1 MARII
6 QIITLFILSLFMM
19 SASCDKGSEGC
30 TDSDACNYDDTA
42 AINDNSCWFASEG
55 CDCNDPS
62 GSIIDCLEIC
72 DADATNDP
80 PLNSEGY
87 CCASLDEDDCDEIV
101 IGGCIEEGNCNYDVD
116 FNANYNDGS
125 CSVDLSQYGGS
136 EDGNDCNSEC
146 GGFAVEDECGLC
158 IGGSTNLGQSWRIK
172 INSIA
177 TFKLQDGTSMGAD
190 TNSVILGTSIYAL
203 DGYNGTEM
211 GGGDISCNDC
221 YIDLLEPPFTLIDEG
236 KNSIRFYFP
245 HNGDTDW
252 DDWGLQVDPDLIPVL
267 QFDRDI
273 RAIDYQS
280 LFLVEKGLEWF
291 AEIEPTLS
299 ETIIIVNEIP
309 IAYESVIDSIYF
321 QITHLEGIKCSQI
334 KIALN
339 RDKGEVVSTYDYV
352 IENNKLGILVDT
364 INKVTVTINIS
375 NICIREQAYESG
387 DDFVETCPYEN

>member
-6 QIITLFILSLFMM
+6 QIITLSLLSLFMI
-19 SASCDKGSEGC
+19 SSSCDKGTEGC
-30 TDSDACNYDDTA
+30 TDSKACNYDKNA
-42 AINDNSCWFASEG
+42 AIDDNSCSYVSIG
-55 CDCNDPS
+55 CDCDDPP
-62 GSIIDCLEIC
+62 GSIIDCLGIC
-72 DADATNDP
+72 DAHANNDP
-80 PLNSEGY
+80 PVDSDGH
-87 CCASLDEDDCDEIV
+87 CCASLDEDCGIIV
-101 IGGCIEEGNCNYDVD
+101 IGGCIEEGNCNYNS
-116 FNANYNDGS
+116 NANYNDGS

-146 GGFAVEDECGLC
+146 GGFSVEDECDLC

-190 TNSVILGTSIYAL
+190 TNSVTLGTSIYAL

-211 GGGDISCNDC
+211 GEGDASCDNC
-221 YIDLLEPPFTLIDEG
+221 HIDLPEPPFTLIDEG

-245 HNGDTDW
+245 HNDDTDW
-252 DDWGLQVDPDLIPVL
+252 DDWGLQVNPDLIPVL
-267 QFDRDI
+267 QFDSDI

-291 AEIEPTLS
+291 TEIEPTLS
-299 ETIIIVNEIP
+299 DTIIIVNEIP

-334 KIALN
+334 KIAID
-339 RDKGEVVSTYDYV
+339 REEGAVVSTYDYV
-352 IENNKLGILVDT
+352 IENNQLGILVDT
-364 INKVTVTINIS
+364 VEKVTVTINIS
-375 NICIREQAYESG
+375 NICIWEQVYDSG
-387 DDFVETCPYEN
+387 EDSFETCPYED

>member
-1 MARII
+1 
-6 QIITLFILSLFMM
+6 
-19 SASCDKGSEGC
+19 
-30 TDSDACNYDDTA
+30 
-42 AINDNSCWFASEG
+42 
-55 CDCNDPS
+55 
-62 GSIIDCLEIC
+62 
-72 DADATNDP
+72 
-80 PLNSEGY
+80 
-87 CCASLDEDDCDEIV
+87 
-101 IGGCIEEGNCNYDVD
+101 
-116 FNANYNDGS
+116 
-125 CSVDLSQYGGS
+125 
-136 EDGNDCNSEC
+136 
-146 GGFAVEDECGLC
+146 
-158 IGGSTNLGQSWRIK
+158 
-172 INSIA
+172 
-177 TFKLQDGTSMGAD
+177 MGAD

-334 KIALN
+334 KIAID
-339 RDKGEVVSTYDYV
+339 REEGAVVSTYDYV

-375 NICIREQAYESG
+375 NICIWEQAYESG

>member
-6 QIITLFILSLFMM
+6 QIIILFILSLLMM
-19 SASCDKGSEGC
+19 SASCEKGTEGC
-30 TDSDACNYDDTA
+30 TDSNACNYDDTA
-42 AINDNSCWFASEG
+42 AIDDNSCWFASKE
-55 CDCNDPS
+55 CDCDDPP
-62 GSIIDCLEIC
+62 GSIIDCLGIC
-72 DADATNDP
+72 ETDQTNDP
-80 PLNSEGY
+80 PVDSEGY
-87 CCASLDEDDCDEIV
+87 CCTSLDEDCDEIV
-101 IGGCIEEGNCNYDVD
+101 DGGCIEESNCNYDSNA
-116 FNANYNDGS
+116 NANYNDGS
-125 CSVDLSQYGGS
+125 CAGNLLEFGGLM
-136 EDGNDCNSEC
+136 DGNDCNSEC

-158 IGGSTNLGQSWRIK
+158 IGGLTNMGQSWRIK

-211 GGGDISCNDC
+211 GGGDPSSCDNC
-221 YIDLLEPPFTLIDEG
+221 YIDFLEPPFTPIDEG

-245 HNGDTDW
+245 HNDDTDW

-321 QITHLEGIKCSQI
+321 QITHLEGIKCSHI
-334 KIALN
+334 KIAID
-339 RDKGEVVSTYDYV
+339 REKGEVVSTYDYV
-352 IENNKLGILVDT
+352 LENNQLGILVDT
-364 INKVTVTINIS
+364 VEKVTVTINFS
-375 NICIREQAYESG
+375 NICIREEGYES
-387 DDFVETCPYEN
+387 DEDSFETCPDEN